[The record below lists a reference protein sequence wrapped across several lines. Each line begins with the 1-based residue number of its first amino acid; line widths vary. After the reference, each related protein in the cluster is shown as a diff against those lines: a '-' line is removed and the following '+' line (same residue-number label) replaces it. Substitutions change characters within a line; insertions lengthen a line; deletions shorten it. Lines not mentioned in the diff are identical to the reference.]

1 MSTLKTYVGDKL
13 VAIGD
18 ILEKPYQRPSNYP
31 SIIEPT
37 ASEEK
42 IVILMR
48 VYKVF
53 GTGNSA
59 RVTLHPNFTSSSS
72 SQFTITG
79 SDGTSKTINSGVNS
93 TVEFNYD
100 NATSYA
106 VDINSAVSGT
116 EYYIE
121 DLGNT
126 SQADWNT
133 LAGTSGVTYVVGDF
147 ISAAVAGSTLSDT
160 TGTVSIYN
168 FRHIVVTATGTDWTL
183 AKRSA
188 QTIARNAAYEEIY
201 VSLPN
206 YSATDLTGLHFVR
219 PAYVQKSIKYIKYL
233 TNLSSVTTGA
243 GSFNYNYISLVEF
256 SCPSDF
262 LPNAT
267 DINGFFRNCH
277 ALTKSTLFDTSHVT
291 SAFNFF
297 NACFAYPA
305 ALKFDLYDASDI
317 RNLYASNRSLRI
329 AGDLSFP
336 NATSASQL
344 FSGCSGLE
352 EIGDLSIPNCTT
364 AFRLFNVCNSLQKI
378 GTITASSATNWNT
391 AFNGCTVLKSIDDIV
406 FPSTGTFDFTSTYTS
421 CHLLKT
427 LFVPSGGSYS
437 SVYQAFINT
446 YLAEDIQPAGVT
458 LDFSSLTNNGTELFR
473 LFKNSG
479 LYRLPN
485 ITFSTNTFTG
495 NTVHMFAGMT
505 RLQEIPAYNFSA
517 LSVPL
522 NNNEIFFEQN
532 IQRPSQ
538 LQRIQITGIASTFT
552 VRYASLS
559 AAALDELMTNCA
571 TVTGKTMDL
580 RNNPGSSTCNTTI
593 ATNKGW
599 TVTT

>member
-1 MSTLKTYVGDKL
+1 MSTLRTYVGDKL

-31 SIIEPT
+31 SITEPT

-48 VYKVF
+48 VYKPF

-79 SDGTSKTINSGVNS
+79 SDGTSQTLNSGTNY
-93 TVEFNYD
+93 TVAFSYD

-147 ISAAVAGSTLSDT
+147 ITAAVAGSTLTDT
-160 TGTVSIYN
+160 TGTISIYN
-168 FRHIVVTATGTDWTL
+168 FRHIVVTATGTNWTL
-183 AKRSA
+183 ASRSS
-188 QTIARNAAYEEIY
+188 QTVSRNAAYEEIY

-206 YSATDLTGLHFVR
+206 YAGTDISGLRFVIS
-219 PAYVQKSIKYIKYL
+219 PSVQKNIRYIKYL
-233 TNLSSVTTGA
+233 TNLSTVTNA
-243 GSFNYNYISLVEF
+243 NSFNYNCISLIEF
-256 SCPSDF
+256 NCPSNF

-267 DINGFFRNCH
+267 NMTAFFRNCH

-291 SAFNFF
+291 TATNFF
-297 NACFAYPA
+297 NSCYAYPA
-305 ALKFDLYDASDI
+305 ALKFDLFGASDI
-317 RNLYASNRSLRI
+317 RNLYAFNRSMRI
-329 AGDLSFP
+329 AGNLSFP
-336 NATSASQL
+336 NATNAQQL
-344 FSGCSGLE
+344 FYGCNNLQ
-352 EIGDLSIPNCTT
+352 EIGDLSIPNCTS
-364 AFRLFNVCNSLQKI
+364 AFRLFNGCNTLQKI
-378 GTITASSATNWNT
+378 GTVTASSATNWNA
-391 AFNGCTVLKSIDDIV
+391 AFNGCNVLKSIDNLI
-406 FPSTGTFDFTSTYTS
+406 FPSTGTFNFDSVYTN
-421 CHLLKT
+421 CYLLKT
-427 LFVPSGGSYS
+427 IFIPSAGSYS
-437 SVYQAFINT
+437 SVYQAFTNT
-446 YLAEDIQPAGVT
+446 FQAEDIQPAGAT
-458 LDFSSLTNNGTELFR
+458 MDLSSLTNNGTQLFR

-479 LYRLPN
+479 LYRLPD
-485 ITFSTNTFTG
+485 ITFSTSAFTG

-505 RLQEIPAYNFSA
+505 RLQEIPAYDFSA

-522 NNNEIFFEQN
+522 NNNEIFFEAN
-532 IQRPSQ
+532 NQRPSQ

-552 VRYASLS
+552 VRFASLS

-580 RNNPGSSTCNTTI
+580 RNNPGTSTCDTTI

>member
-1 MSTLKTYVGDKL
+1 MSTLRTYVGDKL

-31 SIIEPT
+31 SITEPT

-48 VYKVF
+48 VYKPF

-59 RVTLHPNFTSSSS
+59 RNTLHPNFTSSSGA
-72 SQFTITG
+72 QFTISG
-79 SDGTSKTINSGVNS
+79 SDGTSQTLNSGTS
-93 TVEFNYD
+93 YTVAFSYD

-106 VDINSAVSGT
+106 IDVNSAVSGT
-116 EYYIE
+116 GYYIE

-126 SQADWNT
+126 SQTDWNT
-133 LAGTSGVTYVVGDF
+133 LAGTSGVTYVVGDY
-147 ISAAVAGSTLSDT
+147 ITADVAGSTLSNT

-168 FRHIVVTATGTDWTL
+168 FRHIVVTATGTNWTL
-183 AKRSA
+183 ASRSA
-188 QTIARNAAYEEIY
+188 QTVARNVAFEEIY

-206 YSATDLTGLHFVR
+206 YNHAGLNGLQFVR
-219 PAYVQKSIKYIKYL
+219 HSFVQKNVRYVKYL
-233 TNLSSVTTGA
+233 TNLSSVTN
-243 GSFNYNYISLVEF
+243 GSYFCSYYVSLVEF
-256 SCPSDF
+256 NCPSDF

-267 DINGFFRNCH
+267 NMGYFFYTCYN
-277 ALTKSTLFDTSHVT
+277 LTKASLFDTSHVT
-291 SAFNFF
+291 TAVNFF
-297 NACFAYPA
+297 NGCANFPA
-305 ALKFDLYDASDI
+305 PLKYNLYNASDI
-317 RNLYASNRSLRI
+317 RNLYLYCSSLRI

-336 NATSASQL
+336 NATNAQNL
-344 FSGCSGLE
+344 FAGCGNLQE
-352 EIGDLSIPNCTT
+352 MGDLSIPNCTS
-364 AFRLFNVCNSLQKI
+364 AYRLFNNCRSIKKI
-378 GTITASSATNWNT
+378 GTITASSATNWYQ
-391 AFNGCTVLKSIDDIV
+391 AFLNCNKLESIDNIT
-406 FPSTGTFDFTSTYTS
+406 FPSTGTFNFDSIYLS
-421 CHLLKT
+421 CFSLRT
-427 LFVPSGGSYS
+427 AFIPSGGSYS
-437 SVYQAFINT
+437 DASNAFNNT
-446 YLAEDIQPAGVT
+446 FSLEEIKPAGVT
-458 LDFSSLTNNGTELFR
+458 MDFSSITNNSTGLFR

-505 RLQEIPAYNFSA
+505 RLQEIPAYDFSA

-522 NNNEIFFEQN
+522 GNNEIFFEAN
-532 IQRPSQ
+532 AQRPSQ

-580 RNNPGSSTCNTTI
+580 RNNPGASTCDTTI

-599 TVTT
+599 TVTN